1 MTDKLEKA
9 KQIIDQYYNKAR
21 CGIFDCKGWGGEDMY
36 TIYASDGL
44 AIDIC
49 YRHEYFEVCGL
60 SEDEFLELEKY
71 YNDKE

>member
-9 KQIIDQYYNKAR
+9 KRIIDQYYDRAS
-21 CGIFDCKGWGGEDMY
+21 CGIFDCKGWGGDDMFTVY
-36 TIYASDGL
+36 ENDGL
-44 AIDIC
+44 VIDIC
-49 YRHEYFEVCGL
+49 FYHQYFEVFGL